1 MKIIEYESKYLE
13 DVRNLLTALEEY
25 IVSIDKDELD
35 QVTDE
40 IMEKIVEL
48 AK

>member
-1 MKIIEYESKYLE
+1 MTIRYGAPLDFSNRSKE
-13 DVRNLLTALEEY
+13 
-25 IVSIDKDELD
+25 ELD

-48 AK
+48 AKV